1 MNMRELHT
9 IAKSRGVRPD
19 HMYKIEL
26 IRSIQIAEKNFDC
39 FATAKEGRCDQSD
52 CRWREDCF
60 ESATHS

>member
-1 MNMRELHT
+1 MNMQELHT

-26 IRSIQIAEKNFDC
+26 IRNIQTAEGNFDC
-39 FATAKEGRCDQSD
+39 FATAKEGRCDQLN

-60 ESATHS
+60 ESATRS